1 MNEKENVESKTE
13 EKTTSENQD
22 VNSDNPSSLNDE
34 QLNEALKNAS
44 NEKPENTIDKNV
56 VKPSKKYHE
65 MDDKEK
71 LEHLEK
77 EVFPEHYNNLEPA
90 EKIEFLENKVLKT
103 SKQTKDRDIHIGR
116 RDNQIGELRKELKNK
131 EALIL
136 LLKKEQ
142 ENAYDDDEKQNIQ
155 NQIEGISEG
164 IQSDITNIK
173 YSENKEEILNTY
185 PEYENMLEDVY
196 EQFSME
202 NPDKASIEVKK
213 AFLDNPYLENPKF
226 IIPLIRRTHER
237 KLKSDFK
244 KEMESFKQNYGK
256 KQKEENAFSLTSIT
270 SKNGGATSKK
280 QNASSLSSTEI
291 RNLSGDQIDSLLKK
305 QMA

>member
-1 MNEKENVESKTE
+1 MDEKENVESTTE
-13 EKTTSENQD
+13 ENTKSENQD
-22 VNSDNPSSLNDE
+22 INSDNPSSLNDE

-44 NEKPENTIDKNV
+44 NETPENTTDKNV
-56 VKPSKKYHE
+56 VKPSKKYRE
-65 MDDKEK
+65 MDDDER
-71 LEHLEK
+71 LEYLEK
-77 EVFPEHYNNLEPA
+77 TVFPKYYNELEPS
-90 EKIEFLENKVLKT
+90 EKIKFLENKVLKT
-103 SKQTKDRDIHIGR
+103 SKQTKDKNIYIGKRDKEVG
-116 RDNQIGELRKELKNK
+116 DLRKELKNK

-142 ENAYDDDEKQNIQ
+142 ENSYDDNEKQTIQ
-155 NQIEGISEG
+155 SQIEGISIG
-164 IQSDITNIK
+164 MQSDISNIQA
-173 YSENKEEILNTY
+173 SENMGLIKNTF
-185 PEYENMLEDVY
+185 PDFENMLEDIY
-196 EQFSME
+196 DQFE
-202 NPDKASIEVKK
+202 IEHPDKASENVKK
-213 AFLDNPYLENPKF
+213 AFLENPYLETPDF
-226 IIPLIRRTHER
+226 ILPLAQRASIRKKE
-237 KLKSDFK
+237 LQLK